1 MAKTREMTEEQRNAI
16 PGEATVIV
24 PEINEEYE
32 YVFDDDLS
40 DFGPSTVD
48 IENTSTTVVVPEVAA
63 AVIDTA
69 AVVDKLLPAS
79 DRAAHVEPFTDK
91 EVVEA
96 GDAATDVTVD
106 TTVTPTDAET
116 QLNALRTLV
125 NNLTGELA
133 ALRQVSAPVQEAPV
147 VVQQEVKPEVAQP
160 TQVVAP
166 RFSVDEIVGQ
176 HQLDLEGFEDV
187 LTNPEKFVA
196 YLGKMIGSVM
206 NSYDAHAVPKTVE
219 QVYRSLPA
227 MVTHQIEVQSTMQ
240 KTIDGFYTKH
250 PVLKGHQNIVANNVH
265 VVKGENPAM
274 SMEACLE
281 EAAKRSYQN
290 LQLVQAEIA
299 KQTTTPV
306 VRQAVTKT
314 AVTPQARAA
323 LPRSGPVRTSAG
335 NRASVDPGLRS
346 ELDEL

>member
-1 MAKTREMTEEQRNAI
+1 MAKTRELTEEQKKAI
-16 PGEATVIV
+16 PGETTVIV

-40 DFGPSTVD
+40 DFGPPSKVE
-48 IENTSTTVVVPEVAA
+48 IENTTPVIPATPD
-63 AVIDTA
+63 VIDTA
-69 AVVDKLLPAS
+69 AAVEKLLPAS
-79 DRAAHVEPFTDK
+79 DRATHVEPFTDN
-91 EVVEA
+91 EVTDPI
-96 GDAATDVTVD
+96 DAVTDVTID
-106 TTVTPTDAET
+106 TTGTPEDTET

-133 ALRQVSAPVQEAPV
+133 ALRQGAAPVQEAPV
-147 VVQQEVKPEVAQP
+147 VVKPEVKQEP
-160 TQVVAP
+160 VQTKQVVTP
-166 RFSVDEIVGQ
+166 HFSVDEIVGQ
-176 HQLDLEGFEDV
+176 HMLDAEGFEDV

-206 NSYDAHAVPKTVE
+206 STYDSQAVPKTVE

-265 VVKGENPAM
+265 VIKGENPEM

-290 LQLVQAEIA
+290 LQLVQTTIDAQTR
-299 KQTTTPV
+299 KPVVTTTVTKPV
-306 VRQAVTKT
+306 V
-314 AVTPQARAA
+314 TPPARAA